1 VRGFHAKPGS
11 ERKVVKRNIKST
23 PRLMSA
29 LFAGIGALI
38 STFRAD
44 RRGNTAIIFALSA
57 LPLVSAIG
65 CVADYS
71 YASMIKTK
79 LQAAADAA
87 ALATVSNNSP
97 IVVTA
102 KSMSGNGTVS
112 GGPTYIQNFFSADT
126 TSFSG
131 VSATGTTTKS
141 GMTVTATLSYSYGVP
156 TTFMKVLGYP
166 TITLSGSSTASVTV
180 ATYISFYLMLDVSG
194 SMSFPSTTAEQVR
207 LMSVNPDNLH
217 PSNSPPNNGYPQGC
231 QFACHWATQNT
242 TCQNH
247 TNPQTSTPGPWQ
259 GSWPPAPQQYPNST
273 FPITSQWPSGY
284 PGGYCQGFLI
294 SRLGTTP
301 AYPTNCVP
309 SNQTP
314 PATNTND
321 SNTPSAPSG
330 RIPGTTTAYPPG
342 CGQYVNWTNPQV
354 SSCPNPGTTSCIQLR
369 ADAVG
374 YAVTALLQ
382 QAQSTETYTGI
393 SNQFSVGLYP
403 FIVNLC
409 TSAAGSSNSCSVGQ
423 TTSLTGSTITN
434 FAQELASLLD
444 NGGVGSANSTLGSGG
459 THFENALHSMNS
471 FITSVGTGG
480 SASNPLPY
488 VFIITDGS
496 QDYQTQ
502 SGGSWGSQN
511 WTANASVPHQNSAT
525 VIPPNSEQSTDYC
538 GTMKSRG
545 ITVAV
550 LYIPYETIQDANSA
564 FASDEDGYANSNIQ
578 NIPGAL
584 QACASPNFY
593 FTATTPQDIQNAL
606 IQMFQQSL
614 ISAHVSH

>member
-1 VRGFHAKPGS
+1 MG
-11 ERKVVKRNIKST
+11 T
-23 PRLMSA
+23 
-29 LFAGIGALI
+29 LI
-38 STFRAD
+38 STLRAD
-44 RRGNTAIIFALSA
+44 TRANTAIMFALSA
-57 LPLVSAIG
+57 IPVVAAIG

-102 KSMSGNGTVS
+102 KSMSGNGNVS
-112 GGPTYIQNFFSADT
+112 GGQTYIQNFFGADT
-126 TSFSG
+126 TAFSG
-131 VSATGTTTKS
+131 VTYPTTPSVSKS
-141 GMTVTATLSYSYGVP
+141 GQTVTATLSYSYSVP

-166 TITLSGSSTASVTV
+166 NIALTGSSTASVTL

-217 PSNSPPNNGYPQGC
+217 PSNSPPGNGYPQGC
-231 QFACHWATQNT
+231 QFACHFASQGS
-242 TCQNH
+242 C
-247 TNPQTSTPGPWQ
+247 PQTQAQSWGGSSGPWQ
-259 GSWPPAPQQYPNST
+259 GLWPPAPQTYTNST

-284 PGGYCQGFLI
+284 PGGYCLGFLI

-309 SNQTP
+309 ANQTP

-321 SNTPSAPSG
+321 SNAPAKPSG
-330 RIPGTTTAYPPG
+330 HIPGTSSTSYPSG

-354 SSCPNPGTTSCIQLR
+354 SSCSSPGTTSCIQLR

-382 QAQSTETYTGI
+382 QAQNTETYTGI

-409 TSAAGSSNSCSVGQ
+409 TAAAGASNSCSVGQ
-423 TTSLTGSTITN
+423 TTSLTGSTITT
-434 FAQELASLLD
+434 FAQQLANLLD
-444 NGGVGSANSTLGSGG
+444 NGGVGAANSTLGSGG
-459 THFENALHSMNS
+459 THFENALSGMNS
-471 FITSVGTGG
+471 FITNSMIGTGG
-480 SASNPLPY
+480 SASSPLPY

-511 WTANASVPHQNSAT
+511 WTANGSVPYQNSAT

-550 LYIPYETIQDANSA
+550 LYIPYQTIQDANSA
-564 FASDEDGYANSNIQ
+564 FADDEDGYANSNIQ
-578 NIPGAL
+578 NIPSAL

-614 ISAHVSH
+614 ISAHVSQ

>member
-1 VRGFHAKPGS
+1 MFKTLGK
-11 ERKVVKRNIKST
+11 
-23 PRLMSA
+23 A
-29 LFAGIGALI
+29 LAIPLLRTRALLRHFGAN
-38 STFRAD
+38 TRA
-44 RRGNTAIIFALSA
+44 NTAIMFALSA
-57 LPLVSAIG
+57 IPVVAAIG
-65 CVADYS
+65 CVVDYS

-97 IVVTA
+97 IVATA

-112 GGPTYIQNFFSADT
+112 GGPTYIQNFFGADT
-126 TSFSG
+126 TAFSG
-131 VSATGTTTKS
+131 VTYPTTPSVSKS
-141 GMTVTATLSYSYGVP
+141 GQTVTATLSYSYSVP

-166 TITLSGSSTASVTV
+166 NIALTGSSTASVTL

-217 PSNSPPNNGYPQGC
+217 PSNSPPNGGYPQGC

-242 TCQNH
+242 TCQ
-247 TNPQTSTPGPWQ
+247 QTGSGFGPWQ
-259 GSWPPAPQQYPNST
+259 GLWPPAPQTYTNST

-284 PGGYCQGFLI
+284 PGGYCLGFLI

-309 SNQTP
+309 GNETP
-314 PATNTND
+314 PPTNTND
-321 SNTPSAPSG
+321 SSTPSAPSG
-330 RIPGTTTAYPPG
+330 KIPGTNTSYPPG

-354 SSCPNPGTTSCIQLR
+354 SSCAAAGTTSCIQLR

-393 SNQFSVGLYP
+393 NNQFSVGLYP

-409 TSAAGSSNSCSVGQ
+409 TASAGSSNSCSVGQ
-423 TTSLTGSTITN
+423 TTTLTGSTITN
-434 FAQELASLLD
+434 FAQDLANLLD

-459 THFENALHSMNS
+459 THFENALSSMNS
-471 FITSVGTGG
+471 FITNSMIGTGG
-480 SASNPLPY
+480 SASSPLPY

-502 SGGSWGSQN
+502 SAGAWGAEN
-511 WTANASVPHQNSAT
+511 WSANGSVPYQNSAT
-525 VIPPNSEQSTDYC
+525 VIPPNSEQTTDYC
-538 GTMKSRG
+538 GAMKTRG

-550 LYIPYETIQDANSA
+550 LYIPYETIQDPNSA
-564 FASDEDGYANSNIQ
+564 FANDEDGYANSNIQ
-578 NIPGAL
+578 NIPAAL

-593 FTATTPQDIQNAL
+593 FTATTPQDIKNAL

>member
-1 VRGFHAKPGS
+1 MLKPIRNCLTVPLARVRDFCA
-11 ERKVVKRNIKST
+11 NT
-23 PRLMSA
+23 
-29 LFAGIGALI
+29 
-38 STFRAD
+38 RA
-44 RRGNTAIIFALSA
+44 NTAVMFALSA
-57 LPLVSAIG
+57 IPVVTAIG
-65 CVADYS
+65 CVVDYS
-71 YASMIKTK
+71 YASMVKTK

-87 ALATVSNNSP
+87 AVATVSNNSP

-102 KSMSGNGTVS
+102 KAMTGNGTVS
-112 GGPTYIQNFFSADT
+112 GGATYIQNFFSADT
-126 TSFSG
+126 TAFSG
-131 VSATGTTTKS
+131 VTATGTTTKT
-141 GMTVTATLSYSYGVP
+141 GMTVTATLNYSYSVP
-156 TTFMKVLGYP
+156 TTFMKIVGYP
-166 TITLSGSSTASVTV
+166 SITLSGSSTGSVTL

-217 PSNSPPNNGYPQGC
+217 PSNSPPNGGYPQGC

-242 TCQNH
+242 ACQ
-247 TNPQTSTPGPWQ
+247 QTQAQSGSFGPWQ
-259 GSWPPAPQQYPNST
+259 GSWPPSSQQYSGAT
-273 FPITSQWPSGY
+273 YAITSQWPSGY
-284 PGGYCQGFLI
+284 PGGYCLGFLI

-301 AYPTNCVP
+301 AYPTGCVP
-309 SNQTP
+309 GNETP
-314 PATNTND
+314 PPTSTND
-321 SNTPSAPSG
+321 GTTPAAPSG
-330 RIPGTTTAYPPG
+330 KIPGTGHPGTSYPSG

-354 SSCPNPGTTSCIQLR
+354 TSCPTAGTTSCIQLR

-374 YAVTALLQ
+374 YAVTALLT
-382 QAQSTETYTGI
+382 QAQATETYTGI

-409 TSAAGSSNSCSVGQ
+409 TSAAGASNACSVGQ

-434 FAQELASLLD
+434 FAQGLANLLD
-444 NGGVGSANSTLGSGG
+444 NGGTGSANSTLGSGG
-459 THFENALHSMNS
+459 THFENALPSMNT

-480 SASNPLPY
+480 SATSPLPY

-502 SGGSWGSQN
+502 SGGSWGSEN
-511 WTANASVPHQNSAT
+511 WTSNGSSPYQNSAT
-525 VIPPNSEQSTDYC
+525 VIPPNSEQTTDYC
-538 GTMKSRG
+538 GAMKTRG

-564 FASDEDGYANSNIQ
+564 FANNEDGYANSNIQ
-578 NIPGAL
+578 NIPAAL
-584 QACASPNFY
+584 QACASPGFY
-593 FTATTPQDIQNAL
+593 YTATTPQDIQNAL

>member
-1 VRGFHAKPGS
+1 M
-11 ERKVVKRNIKST
+11 KRNIKST
-23 PRLMSA
+23 ARLTSDLVA
-29 LFAGIGALI
+29 RIGTLI
-38 STFRAD
+38 SAFRAD
-44 RRGNTAIIFALSA
+44 RRANTAIMFALSA
-57 LPLVSAIG
+57 IPVVAAIG
-65 CVADYS
+65 CVTDYS

-102 KSMSGNGTVS
+102 KAMSGNGTVS
-112 GGPTYIQNFFSADT
+112 GGPDYIQNFFSADT
-126 TSFSG
+126 TAFSG
-131 VSATGTTTKS
+131 VNATGSTTKS
-141 GMTVTATLSYSYGVP
+141 GMTVTATLSYSYDVP
-156 TTFMKVLGYP
+156 TTFMKVLGYSN
-166 TITLSGSSTASVTV
+166 IALSGSSTASVTV

-207 LMSVNPDNLH
+207 LMSVNPDNLQ
-217 PSNSPPNNGYPQGC
+217 PSNSPPNGGYPQGC

-242 TCQNH
+242 ACR
-247 TNPQTSTPGPWQ
+247 QTGSGFGPWQ
-259 GSWPPAPQQYPNST
+259 GLWPPAPQTYPNST

-284 PGGYCQGFLI
+284 PGGYCLGFLI

-309 SNQTP
+309 SNETP
-314 PATNTND
+314 PPTNTNG
-321 SNTPSAPSG
+321 TPGSSPPAP
-330 RIPGTTTAYPPG
+330 PGKIRGTNTAYPPG
-342 CGQYVNWTNPQV
+342 CGQYVNWTSPQAT
-354 SSCPNPGTTSCIQLR
+354 SCPNPGTTSCIQLR

-382 QAQSTETYTGI
+382 QAQSTEAYTGI

-409 TSAAGSSNSCSVGQ
+409 TSAAGSSNACSVGQ
-423 TTSLTGSTITN
+423 TTSLTGSTITT

-444 NGGVGSANSTLGSGG
+444 NGGVGAANSTLGSGG

-480 SASNPLPY
+480 GASNPLPY

-502 SGGSWGSQN
+502 SGGSWGAQN
-511 WTANASVPHQNSAT
+511 WTANGSVPHQNSAT

-538 GTMKSRG
+538 GAMKSRG

-550 LYIPYETIQDANSA
+550 LYIPYETIQDANAA
-564 FASDEDGYANSNIQ
+564 FASDEDGYANNNIQ
-578 NIPGAL
+578 NIPAAL